1 MMLTGTGRFT
11 FGIKETMELKGHRLI
26 GEILVDLGFVT
37 LPDVNQARRKQM
49 LRPNVLLGEYLV
61 EMGFVT
67 PDQLLEALARQTA
80 ELFPGSFPEP
90 GKGFPSGLPT
100 RAFELYQLVRMPLF
114 QHIVDQ
120 MEEGLLVEAWGDER
134 IQDRVLLINA
144 PLASWLGMTTEAFRD
159 KPAVSVINFGT
170 RFFEQRDELQKIVSL
185 FETHPTEPL
194 RMSVVFTKPRPMT
207 LEINVHSLKNQSE
220 EAIGTLVVFRQV

>member
-11 FGIKETMELKGHRLI
+11 FCLKETMELKGHRLI

-49 LRPNVLLGEYLV
+49 LGPNVLLGEYLV
-61 EMGFVT
+61 ELGFVT

-80 ELFPGSFPEP
+80 ELFPGAFPEQ
-90 GKGFPSGLPT
+90 GKGLPT
-100 RAFELYQLVRMPLF
+100 GLPVRAFELYQLVRMPLF

-120 MEEGLLVEAWGDER
+120 MEEGLLVEAWGEER
-134 IQDRVLLINA
+134 VQDRVLLINA

-159 KPAVSVINFGT
+159 KPAVSVISFGT
-170 RFFEQRDELQKIVSL
+170 RFFEHREDFQKIVSL
-185 FETHPTEPL
+185 FETHPIEPM
-194 RMSVVFTKPRPMT
+194 RMSVVFTKPRLMT
-207 LEINVHSLKNQSE
+207 LEVRVHPLKNQSE
-220 EAIGTLVVFRQV
+220 EAIGTLILFRKV

>member
-11 FGIKETMELKGHRLI
+11 FCFKETMELKGHRLI

-37 LPDVNQARRKQM
+37 LPDVNEARRKQM
-49 LRPNVLLGEYLV
+49 LQPNVLLGEYLV

-80 ELFPGSFPEP
+80 ELYPEAFPKQGN
-90 GKGFPSGLPT
+90 GLPT
-100 RAFELYQLVRMPLF
+100 GLPARAFELYQLVRMPLF
-114 QHIVDQ
+114 QRIVDQ
-120 MEEGLLVEAWGDER
+120 MEEGLLVQAWGEER
-134 IQDRVLLINA
+134 VQDRVLLINA

-159 KPAVSVINFGT
+159 KPAVSVFSFGT
-170 RFFEQRDELQKIVSL
+170 RFFEHREDLQKIVSL

-194 RMSVVFTKPRPMT
+194 RMSVVFTKPRLMT
-207 LEINVHSLKNQSE
+207 LEVQVHPLKNQSG
-220 EAIGTLVVFRQV
+220 EAIATLVLFRKV

>member
-1 MMLTGTGRFT
+1 
-11 FGIKETMELKGHRLI
+11 MELKGHHLI

-37 LPDVNQARRKQM
+37 LPKVNEARRKQM
-49 LRPNVLLGEYLV
+49 LQPHVLLGEYLV

-80 ELFPGSFPEP
+80 ELFPGSFSKP
-90 GKGFPSGLPT
+90 GKGLPSGLPV

-114 QHIVDQ
+114 QRIVDQ
-120 MEEGLLVEAWGDER
+120 MEEGLLVEAWGEER
-134 IQDRVLLINA
+134 VQDRVLLINA
-144 PLASWLGMTTEAFRD
+144 PLASWLGMTSEAFRD

-170 RFFEQRDELQKIVSL
+170 RFFEHREELQKIVSL
-185 FETHPTEPL
+185 FETHPTEPM

-207 LEINVHSLKNQSE
+207 LEVSVHPLKNQSE
-220 EAIGTLVVFRQV
+220 EAIGTLVLFRQV

>member
-11 FGIKETMELKGHRLI
+11 FCLKETMELKGHRLI
-26 GEILVDLGFVT
+26 GEILVDLGYVT

-67 PDQLLEALARQTA
+67 PDQLLEALARQTE
-80 ELFPGSFPEP
+80 ELYPEAFPVQGN
-90 GKGFPSGLPT
+90 GLPT
-100 RAFELYQLVRMPLF
+100 GLPARAFELYQLVRMPLF
-114 QHIVDQ
+114 QRTVDQ
-120 MEEGLLVEAWGDER
+120 MEEGLLVQAWGEER
-134 IQDRVLLINA
+134 VQDRVLLINA

-170 RFFEQRDELQKIVSL
+170 RFFEHREDFQKIVSL
-185 FETHPTEPL
+185 FETPPIEPM
-194 RMSVVFTKPRPMT
+194 RMSVVFTKPRLLK
-207 LEINVHSLKNQSE
+207 LEVRVHPLKNQSE
-220 EAIGTLVVFRQV
+220 EAIGTLVLFRKV